1 MEKKIGFIGC
11 GNMGK
16 AILGGLIA
24 SGQVLPGQ
32 IWVYTPSPDK
42 VAALHDQFGINAA
55 QSAQEVAQIAD
66 IVFGAVKPN
75 IMVKVLG
82 EIAASLN
89 KETLVV
95 SIAAGVTLDQLA
107 RALGHD
113 RKIVRAMP
121 NTPSLV
127 NAGMTSITPNALVTP
142 EDTAD
147 VLNIFR
153 CFGEAE
159 VITEAMIH
167 PVVGVSG
174 SAPAY
179 VFMFIEAMA
188 DAAVLGGMPRAQ
200 AYKFAA
206 QAVMGSAKMVLET
219 GKHPGELK
227 DMVCSPGGTTIEA
240 VKVLE
245 ERGFRAAVI
254 EAMAACMNKSEKLS
268 KYPPPSPRQERAQ
281 SCQASNSL
289 AVFMLRGFCIFN
301 SNPAVALFSPQLSTA
316 FSMPSSPYSTA
327 KRLSSNEPSI
337 FMLSHS
343 RV

>member
-1 MEKKIGFIGC
+1 MDKKIGFIGC
-11 GNMGK
+11 GN
-16 AILGGLIA
+16 IGGLIA

-42 VAALHDQFGINAA
+42 VAALRDEYGINAA
-55 QSAQEVAQIAD
+55 ESAQEVAQVAD

-75 IMVKVLG
+75 IMIKVLSD
-82 EIAASLN
+82 ITSSLN

-142 EDTAD
+142 EDVAD

-153 CFGEAE
+153 CFGQAE
-159 VITEAMIH
+159 VIAESMIH

-240 VKVLE
+240 VRVLE

-254 EAMAACMNKSEKLS
+254 EAMTKCMEKSESLS
-268 KYPPPSPRQERAQ
+268 KS
-281 SCQASNSL
+281 
-289 AVFMLRGFCIFN
+289 
-301 SNPAVALFSPQLSTA
+301 
-316 FSMPSSPYSTA
+316 
-327 KRLSSNEPSI
+327 
-337 FMLSHS
+337 
-343 RV
+343 

>member
-55 QSAQEVAQIAD
+55 ESAQEVNAAESAQEVAQIAD
-66 IVFGAVKPN
+66 IIFAAVKPG
-75 IMVKVLG
+75 IMIKVLS
-82 EIAASLN
+82 EITSSLN
-89 KETLVV
+89 KDSLVV
-95 SIAAGVTLDQLA
+95 SIAEGITLDQLA

-113 RKIVRAMP
+113 RKIIRAMP
-121 NTPSLV
+121 NTPALV
-127 NAGMTSITPNALVTP
+127 NAGMTSETPNALVTP

-159 VITEAMIH
+159 VIAEPMIH

-174 SAPAY
+174 SSPAY

-219 GKHPGELK
+219 GEHPGALK

-240 VKVLE
+240 VRVLE
-245 ERGFRAAVI
+245 EKGFRAAVI
-254 EAMAACMNKSEKLS
+254 EAMTKCMEKSEKLS
-268 KYPPPSPRQERAQ
+268 KS
-281 SCQASNSL
+281 
-289 AVFMLRGFCIFN
+289 
-301 SNPAVALFSPQLSTA
+301 
-316 FSMPSSPYSTA
+316 
-327 KRLSSNEPSI
+327 
-337 FMLSHS
+337 
-343 RV
+343 

>member
-1 MEKKIGFIGC
+1 MDKKIGFIGC

-42 VAALHDQFGINAA
+42 VAALRDQYGINAA
-55 QSAQEVAQIAD
+55 ESAQEVAQVAD

-75 IMVKVLG
+75 IMIKVLSD
-82 EIAASLN
+82 ITSSLN

-127 NAGMTSITPNALVTP
+127 NAGMTSVTPNALVTS
-142 EDTAD
+142 EDVAD

-159 VITEAMIH
+159 VIAESMIH
-167 PVVGVSG
+167 PVVGV
-174 SAPAY
+174 
-179 VFMFIEAMA
+179 
-188 DAAVLGGMPRAQ
+188 R

-240 VKVLE
+240 VRVLE
-245 ERGFRAAVI
+245 ERGFRSAVI
-254 EAMAACMNKSEKLS
+254 EAMTKCMEKSEKLS
-268 KYPPPSPRQERAQ
+268 KS
-281 SCQASNSL
+281 
-289 AVFMLRGFCIFN
+289 
-301 SNPAVALFSPQLSTA
+301 
-316 FSMPSSPYSTA
+316 
-327 KRLSSNEPSI
+327 
-337 FMLSHS
+337 
-343 RV
+343 